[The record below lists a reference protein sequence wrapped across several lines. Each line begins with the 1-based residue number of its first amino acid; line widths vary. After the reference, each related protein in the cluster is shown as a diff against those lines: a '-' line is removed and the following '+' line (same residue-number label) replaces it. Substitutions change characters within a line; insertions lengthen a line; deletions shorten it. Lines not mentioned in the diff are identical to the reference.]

1 MKDKDLNIF
10 SLESLGKMDLIP
22 EESFKSFYRGCFF
35 ARVDSLLDEKINIL
49 RDPCR
54 INAYIALLCTE
65 GSVEINSNLKHYKIE
80 KNMLFVSMPKD
91 IIQLCEWNGCK
102 LYVTSFND
110 DFFRTTTNDY
120 NTLLSLFIGIQ
131 QHPCLQLTQQEAGC
145 IEETF
150 LSLMNDLKTFEGKN
164 YYNEITM
171 SYINLVMYKACSFIN
186 HYLEHQPG
194 DEETVNRRS
203 EEYFNKFMMLL
214 GQYFKSERTIE
225 FYASK
230 LFITPKYMTSL
241 IRKTSGQ
248 SAMEW
253 INEYVVM
260 EAKHLLRHSSM
271 SIQGISEYLNFSNQS
286 FFAQYFKRYT
296 GCSPSQYRTQPI

>member
-1 MKDKDLNIF
+1 MEDKGLNIF
-10 SLESLGKMDLIP
+10 SLESLGKLDLIP
-22 EESFKSFYRGCFF
+22 EGSFQSFYRDCFF

-80 KNMLFVSMPKD
+80 KNTLYVSMPKD

-120 NTLLSLFIGIQ
+120 NTLLSVFIGIQ
-131 QHPCLQLTQQEAGC
+131 QHPCVQLTQKEASC

-150 LSLMNDLKTFEGKN
+150 LALMNDLKTFEGKN

-186 HYLEHQPG
+186 HSLELQSG
-194 DEETVNRRS
+194 NGETVNKRND
-203 EEYFNKFMMLL
+203 EYFNKFMTLL
-214 GQYFKSERTIE
+214 SQYFKRERTIE

-241 IRKTSGQ
+241 IRKTSGK

-260 EAKHLLRHSSM
+260 EAKHLLRHSDM
-271 SIQGISEYLNFSNQS
+271 TIQGISEYLNFSNQS
-286 FFAQYFKRYT
+286 FFAQYFKRFT
-296 GCSPSQYRTQPI
+296 GCSPSDYRTRPM